1 MRFNADETHYKSKRL
16 HLELYFR
23 CRPVRGSRL
32 SPAQSHPR
40 ARARAPWSGRRVR
53 VGVRGA
59 SADCG
64 APLPPPGLL
73 KSSEQKEKREK
84 AKTKRLR
91 TARRLA
97 LNKAVRGRLALQPP
111 RRRLPASCSSPCRMR
126 VAPRPAP
133 PAPPAARAPP
143 TLRGWRVDGRG
154 ADPGL
159 TPGSASR
166 RPCGLGEAACLL
178 RASGSYPWN
187 RASSCSLSEWL
198 CGGPSC

>member
-1 MRFNADETHYKSKRL
+1 MQASSGLPPFSSPEPPPCTRPCA
-16 HLELYFR
+16 LER
-23 CRPVRGSRL
+23 PPGPGRGPRGVCRPWC
-32 SPAQSHPR
+32 SPS
-40 ARARAPWSGRRVR
+40 
-53 VGVRGA
+53 
-59 SADCG
+59 
-64 APLPPPGLL
+64 PPGLL

-97 LNKAVRGRLALQPP
+97 LDKAVRGRLALQPP

-143 TLRGWRVDGRG
+143 TLRGWRADGRG
-154 ADPGL
+154 ADRGL

-187 RASSCSLSEWL
+187 RASSCSISEWL